1 MSQKVRLRRLRYN
14 KTVRDLFEDTHLRPQ
29 DLIYPIFVCEGK
41 NIKNEI
47 KSMPGQYQISVDRLH
62 SLCNKLIELNI
73 KSVILFGV
81 PDKKDDDGKVAQD
94 DNGIVQRA
102 VKEIKKINNEI
113 LVIVDVCHCQ
123 YTLHGHCGTIDKG
136 DVDNDK
142 TVTNLGLQ
150 AVSLARAGADV
161 IAPSDMMDGRV
172 NHIRNILDK
181 NNFEKLPI
189 FSYSVKYAS
198 AFYGPF
204 RDAAENTPQHGDRK
218 SYQMNYKNSLEAMR
232 EAETDINEGADALIV
247 KPAMSYLDIIYRIK
261 SKYSIPVIAYNVSGE
276 YSMAHSA
283 VDKNWIDKQVIFEIL
298 TSMKRAGAN
307 AIITYHAIE
316 VAEYLNENW
325 YVQK

>member
-47 KSMPGQYQISVDRLH
+47 KSMPGQYQISVDRLP

-94 DNGIVQRA
+94 DNGIVQRE
-102 VKEIKKINNEI
+102 VKEIKKTNNEI

-161 IAPSDMMDGRV
+161 ISPSDMMDGRV
-172 NHIRNILDK
+172 NYIRNILDK

-261 SKYSIPVIAYNVSGE
+261 SKFSIPVIAYNVSGE

-316 VAEYLNENW
+316 VAEYLNEN
-325 YVQK
+325 

>member
-47 KSMPGQYQISVDRLH
+47 KSMPGQYQVSVDRLP

-316 VAEYLNENW
+316 VAEYLNEN
-325 YVQK
+325 

>member
-14 KTVRDLFEDTHLRPQ
+14 KTVRDLFEDTYLRPQ

-47 KSMPGQYQISVDRLH
+47 KSMPGQYQISVDRLP

-102 VKEIKKINNEI
+102 VKEIKKTNNEI

-172 NHIRNILDK
+172 NHIRNILDQ

-316 VAEYLNENW
+316 VAEYLNEN
-325 YVQK
+325 

>member
-14 KTVRDLFEDTHLRPQ
+14 KNVRDLFEDTHLRPQ
-29 DLIYPIFVCEGK
+29 DLICPIFVCEGK

-47 KSMPGQYQISVDRLH
+47 KSMPGQYQVSVDQLT
-62 SLCNKLIELNI
+62 SICNKLLELNI

-81 PDKKDDDGKVAQD
+81 PNKKDDDGKVAQD

-102 VKEIKKINNEI
+102 VKEIKKTNNEI

-150 AVSLARAGADV
+150 AISLARAGADV

-181 NNFEKLPI
+181 NSFEKLPI

-316 VAEYLNENW
+316 VAEYLNEN
-325 YVQK
+325 

>member
-47 KSMPGQYQISVDRLH
+47 KSMPGQYQVSVDRLP

-102 VKEIKKINNEI
+102 VKEIKKTNNEI

-150 AVSLARAGADV
+150 ALSLARAGADV
-161 IAPSDMMDGRV
+161 IAPSAMMDGRV

-247 KPAMSYLDIIYRIK
+247 RPAMSYLDIIYRIK

-316 VAEYLNENW
+316 VAEYLNEN
-325 YVQK
+325 

>member
-14 KTVRDLFEDTHLRPQ
+14 KTVRDLFEDTHLRSQ

-47 KSMPGQYQISVDRLH
+47 KSMPGQYQLSVDRLPN
-62 SLCNKLIELNI
+62 LCNKLIEINI

-102 VKEIKKINNEI
+102 VKEIKKTNNEI

-150 AVSLARAGADV
+150 ALSLARAGADV

-283 VDKNWIDKQVIFEIL
+283 IDKNWIDKQVIFEIL

-316 VAEYLNENW
+316 IAEYLNEH
-325 YVQK
+325 

>member
-47 KSMPGQYQISVDRLH
+47 KSMPGQYQVSVDRLP
-62 SLCNKLIELNI
+62 SLCNRLIELNI

-102 VKEIKKINNEI
+102 VKEIKKTNNEI

-150 AVSLARAGADV
+150 AISLARAGADV

-316 VAEYLNENW
+316 VAEYLNEN
-325 YVQK
+325 

>member
-29 DLIYPIFVCEGK
+29 DFIYPIFVCEGK

-47 KSMPGQYQISVDRLH
+47 KSMPGQYQVSVDRLPN
-62 SLCNKLIELNI
+62 LCNKLIELNI

-150 AVSLARAGADV
+150 ALSLARAGADV

-204 RDAAENTPQHGDRK
+204 RDAADNTPQHGDRK

-261 SKYSIPVIAYNVSGE
+261 SKFSIPVIAYNVSGE

-283 VDKNWIDKQVIFEIL
+283 IDKNWIDKQVIFEIL

-316 VAEYLNENW
+316 VAEYLNEH
-325 YVQK
+325 

>member
-14 KTVRDLFEDTHLRPQ
+14 KNVRDLFEDTHLRPQ
-29 DLIYPIFVCEGK
+29 DLICPIFVCEGK

-47 KSMPGQYQISVDRLH
+47 KSMPGQYQVSVDQLT
-62 SLCNKLIELNI
+62 SICNKLLELNI

-81 PDKKDDDGKVAQD
+81 PNKKDDDGKVAQD

-102 VKEIKKINNEI
+102 VKEIKKTNNEI

-142 TVTNLGLQ
+142 TVINLGLQ
-150 AVSLARAGADV
+150 AVSLAKAGADV

-172 NHIRNILDK
+172 NHIRYILDK

-204 RDAAENTPQHGDRK
+204 RDAAENSPQHGDRK
-218 SYQMNYKNSLEAMR
+218 TYQMNYKNSLEAMR

-247 KPAMSYLDIIYRIK
+247 KPAISYLDIIYRIK
-261 SKYSIPVIAYNVSGE
+261 SKFNIPVIAYNVSGE
-276 YSMAHSA
+276 YSMVHSA

-316 VAEYLNENW
+316 VAEFLNENGD
-325 YVQK
+325 V

>member
-47 KSMPGQYQISVDRLH
+47 KSMPGQYQVSVDRLP

-102 VKEIKKINNEI
+102 VKEIKKTNNEI

-283 VDKNWIDKQVIFEIL
+283 VDKNWIAKQVIFEIL

-316 VAEYLNENW
+316 VAEYLNEN
-325 YVQK
+325 

>member
-47 KSMPGQYQISVDRLH
+47 KSMPGQYQVSVDRLP

-81 PDKKDDDGKVAQD
+81 TDKKDDDGKVAQD

-261 SKYSIPVIAYNVSGE
+261 SKYSVPVIAYNVSGE

-316 VAEYLNENW
+316 VAEYLNEN
-325 YVQK
+325 

>member
-14 KTVRDLFEDTHLRPQ
+14 KIVRDLVEDTHLRPQ
-29 DLIYPIFVCEGK
+29 DLIYPIFVCEGSNVK
-41 NIKNEI
+41 KEI
-47 KSMPGQYQISVDRLH
+47 NSMPGQFQISIDNLSSICNRL
-62 SLCNKLIELNI
+62 LDLNI

-81 PDKKDDDGKVAQD
+81 PDKKDGEGKVAQD
-94 DNGIVQRA
+94 ENGIVQRA
-102 VKEIKKINNEI
+102 VQEIKKINSDI
-113 LVIVDVCHCQ
+113 LVIVDLCHCQ
-123 YTLHGHCGTIDKG
+123 YTTHGHCGTIENG

-150 AVSLARAGADV
+150 AISLAKAGADV

-172 NHIRNILDK
+172 NHLRTVLDK

-204 RDAAENTPQHGDRK
+204 RDAAENAPQSGDRK
-218 SYQMNYKNSLEAMR
+218 SYQMNYKNSIEALR
-232 EAETDINEGADALIV
+232 EAETDINEGADALII
-247 KPAMSYLDIIYRIK
+247 KPAMSYLDIIYRVK
-261 SKYSIPVIAYNVSGE
+261 SKFNIPVIAYNVSGE
-276 YSMAHSA
+276 YSMVKSA
-283 VDKNWIDKQVIFEIL
+283 TEKKWVDKNIILEIL

-316 VAEYLNENW
+316 IADYLNN
-325 YVQK
+325 K

>member
-47 KSMPGQYQISVDRLH
+47 KSMPGQYQISVDRLP
-62 SLCNKLIELNI
+62 SLCNRLIELNI

-102 VKEIKKINNEI
+102 VKEIKKTNNEI

-150 AVSLARAGADV
+150 ALSLARAGADV

-316 VAEYLNENW
+316 VAEYLNEN
-325 YVQK
+325 

>member
-47 KSMPGQYQISVDRLH
+47 KSMPGQYQVSVDRLP
-62 SLCNKLIELNI
+62 SLCNRLIELNI

-81 PDKKDDDGKVAQD
+81 PDIKDDDGKVAQD

-102 VKEIKKINNEI
+102 VKEIKKTNNEI

-150 AVSLARAGADV
+150 ALSLARAGADV

-204 RDAAENTPQHGDRK
+204 GDAAENTPQHGDRK

-316 VAEYLNENW
+316 VAEYLNEN
-325 YVQK
+325 

>member
-47 KSMPGQYQISVDRLH
+47 KSMPGQYQVSVDRLP

-102 VKEIKKINNEI
+102 VKEIKKTNNEI

-150 AVSLARAGADV
+150 ALSLARAGADV

-181 NNFEKLPI
+181 NKFEKLPI

-261 SKYSIPVIAYNVSGE
+261 SKFSIPVIAYNVSGE

-316 VAEYLNENW
+316 VAEYLNEN
-325 YVQK
+325 

>member
-47 KSMPGQYQISVDRLH
+47 KSMPGQYQISVDRLP

-102 VKEIKKINNEI
+102 VKEIKKTNNEI

-150 AVSLARAGADV
+150 ALSLARAGADV

-198 AFYGPF
+198 AFLWSF
-204 RDAAENTPQHGDRK
+204 
-218 SYQMNYKNSLEAMR
+218 
-232 EAETDINEGADALIV
+232 
-247 KPAMSYLDIIYRIK
+247 
-261 SKYSIPVIAYNVSGE
+261 
-276 YSMAHSA
+276 
-283 VDKNWIDKQVIFEIL
+283 
-298 TSMKRAGAN
+298 
-307 AIITYHAIE
+307 
-316 VAEYLNENW
+316 
-325 YVQK
+325 

>member
-47 KSMPGQYQISVDRLH
+47 KSMPGQYQVSVDRLP
-62 SLCNKLIELNI
+62 SLCNRLIELNI

-81 PDKKDDDGKVAQD
+81 PDIKDDDGKVAQD

-102 VKEIKKINNEI
+102 VKEIKKTNNEI

-150 AVSLARAGADV
+150 ALSLARAGADV

-181 NNFEKLPI
+181 NSFEKLPI

-316 VAEYLNENW
+316 VAEYLNEN
-325 YVQK
+325 

>member
-47 KSMPGQYQISVDRLH
+47 KSMPGQYQISVDRLP

-73 KSVILFGV
+73 KSIILFGV

-102 VKEIKKINNEI
+102 IKEIKKTNNEI

-316 VAEYLNENW
+316 VAEYLNEN
-325 YVQK
+325 

>member
-1 MSQKVRLRRLRYN
+1 
-14 KTVRDLFEDTHLRPQ
+14 
-29 DLIYPIFVCEGK
+29 

-47 KSMPGQYQISVDRLH
+47 KSMPGQYQVSVDRLP
-62 SLCNKLIELNI
+62 SLCNRLIELNI

-102 VKEIKKINNEI
+102 VKEIKKTNNQI

-316 VAEYLNENW
+316 VAEYLNEN
-325 YVQK
+325 

>member
-47 KSMPGQYQISVDRLH
+47 KSMPGQYQVSVDRLP

-102 VKEIKKINNEI
+102 VKEIKKTNNEI

-150 AVSLARAGADV
+150 ALSLARAGADV
-161 IAPSDMMDGRV
+161 IAPSAMMDGRV
-172 NHIRNILDK
+172 HHIRNILDK

-316 VAEYLNENW
+316 VAEYLNEN
-325 YVQK
+325 

>member
-47 KSMPGQYQISVDRLH
+47 KSMPGQYQVSVDRLP

-102 VKEIKKINNEI
+102 VKKIKKTNNEI

-172 NHIRNILDK
+172 KHIRNILDK

-316 VAEYLNENW
+316 VAEYLNEN
-325 YVQK
+325 

>member
-47 KSMPGQYQISVDRLH
+47 KSMPGQYQISVDRLP

-102 VKEIKKINNEI
+102 VKEIKKTNNEI

-316 VAEYLNENW
+316 VAEYLNEI
-325 YVQK
+325 

>member
-47 KSMPGQYQISVDRLH
+47 KSMPGQYQVSVDRLP
-62 SLCNKLIELNI
+62 SLCNKLLELNI

-102 VKEIKKINNEI
+102 VKEIKKINEEI

-142 TVTNLGLQ
+142 TVANLGLQ

-198 AFYGPF
+198 TFYGPF
-204 RDAAENTPQHGDRK
+204 RDAADNTPQYGDRK

-261 SKYSIPVIAYNVSGE
+261 SKFSIPVIAYNVSGE

-316 VAEYLNENW
+316 VAEYLNEN
-325 YVQK
+325 